1 MQIVRLDY
9 YYLKEVIISLE
20 CGIQWLHG
28 NLGHSYMR
36 PKHLC
41 RLREALEANLLLVK
55 VYHMV
60 KNTPKRPESGKTV
73 KIRPQEPRCCRTPR
87 RQTPAYHTSLV
98 SSWDTLGPPNYEFAT
113 NCKKSLHN

>member
-9 YYLKEVIISLE
+9 YDLKEVIISLE

-36 PKHLC
+36 PKLVY

-60 KNTPKRPESGKTV
+60 KNTPKRPESGKNC
-73 KIRPQEPRCCRTPR
+73 QNEAPRASLLPHTPE
-87 RQTPAYHTSLV
+87 ADTSV
-98 SSWDTLGPPNYEFAT
+98 SYIVG
-113 NCKKSLHN
+113 